1 LNDHELLFQTIT
13 ELPYPALII
22 SEDNGLW
29 NVIYS
34 NSIIQSFFAESTES
48 TDSVSLPQSL
58 LSILKRYPTEIGEN
72 RFSLYDIDIFNKIFN
87 IHFSKNGENIFI
99 FFVEIDSPTLFES
112 ISFHDL
118 SNACSAIVII
128 IDEQGC
134 LVDMNECFLNLVGM
148 EKESILGKPFF
159 EQFIPGD
166 QSKLMLYMQ
175 QIHASDVHHHHF
187 MTPLKGAGDELY
199 NINWQVSKKILKQDH
214 IYLIAVG
221 SDITKLYKEN
231 KKLKQELVSIKVG
244 FDNFP
249 YAVAYMNH
257 QGRFTAMNSRF
268 KKMLGSMATIDTV
281 SFDQIPILYEH
292 IDFKEMSEY
301 IALIK
306 EMSYTIEDN
315 TKQRYQVDIQLISK
329 EAKDIKFYIVVIR
342 QLH

>member
-1 LNDHELLFQTIT
+1 MKTLFNEFNAAVPIQN
-13 ELPYPALII
+13 
-22 SEDNGLW
+22 ED
-29 NVIYS
+29 
-34 NSIIQSFFAESTES
+34 
-48 TDSVSLPQSL
+48 TDSSDSVTLPQSL
-58 LSILKRYPTEIGEN
+58 ISIFNRYHTEIKEH
-72 RFSLYDIDIFNKIFN
+72 RFTLHEIDIFSKIFN
-87 IHFSKNGENIFI
+87 IHFSKNGEGIFI
-99 FFVEIDSPTLFES
+99 FFVEKQSPMLFEN

-118 SNACSAIVII
+118 SNACSAIVIV

-148 EKESILGKPFF
+148 KKESILGKPFF

-175 QIHASDVHHHHF
+175 QIHASDAHHHHF

-214 IYLIAVG
+214 TYLIAVG
-221 SDITKLYKEN
+221 SDITRLYKEN
-231 KKLKQELVSIKVG
+231 KKLKQELVSNKVG

-249 YAVAYMNH
+249 YGVAYMNA

-268 KKMLGSMATIDTV
+268 KKMFCSVATTDTV
-281 SFDQIPILYEH
+281 TFDQIPILHEH

-306 EMSYTIEDN
+306 EMSYTVEVN
-315 TKQRYQVDIQLISK
+315 AKQRYQVDIQLISK
-329 EAKDIKFYIVVIR
+329 ESKNIKFFIVVVR